1 MKKDNNFK
9 NMIQNFRGMKRRYQN
24 PKANYRQV
32 TEFFMDNLM
41 EAYDINDAHLN
52 SVAIK
57 AYDEVKDVLMIQLYS
72 KSSKHDP
79 KQVKRILILLQA
91 YMESFCLQACRLYD

>member
-1 MKKDNNFK
+1 MKNDINLKPL
-9 NMIQNFRGMKRRYQN
+9 IQNFRGMKIRYRN
-24 PKANYRQV
+24 PRADYRQV
-32 TEFFMDNLM
+32 TEIFMDSLM

-57 AYDEVKDVLMIQLYS
+57 AYEEVRDVLMIELYS